1 MRTIVRFT
9 MVAVLFAGV
18 IASVQLRSAS
28 AQIPDEFKNLKVL
41 PQDITKDELVQQMR
55 SFSHALGVRC
65 AGCHVSTKE
74 GSVRLDDLDF
84 ASDDMQEKKIA
95 REMMQMVA
103 AINERIGQMDLESPN
118 RVQCVTCHHGVQH
131 PATLSM
137 VMADAHTAG
146 GLDSSVTRYRELRER
161 YYGTAAYDFSPDALV
176 EIGAARADQHRDFAG
191 ALALL
196 RLNLEFNPQHV
207 STHIALGRVHA
218 ASGDTAASIAS
229 YEKALEIDPAN
240 RWAKQ
245 QLDRVKG
252 GK

>member
-1 MRTIVRFT
+1 MRFVVRLAAFT
-9 MVAVLFAGV
+9 MLAAGV
-18 IASVQLRSAS
+18 VATFHYRAAS
-28 AQIPDEFKNLKVL
+28 AQIPDEFKNLEVL
-41 PQDITKDELVQQMR
+41 PKDIRKDELVQVMR
-55 SFSHALGVRC
+55 SFSHALGLRC
-65 AGCHVSTKE
+65 AGCHATTKE
-74 GSVRLDDLDF
+74 GSERLEDLDF
-84 ASDDMQEKKIA
+84 ASDDKREKRIA
-95 REMMQMVA
+95 REMLQMVA
-103 AINERIGQMDLESPN
+103 SINERIRQMDLESPN

-161 YYGTAAYDFSPDALV
+161 YYGAAAYDFSPDALV

-229 YEKALEIDPAN
+229 YEKALEIDPGN
-240 RWAKQ
+240 RWARQ
-245 QLDRVKG
+245 QLERVKG